1 MKKSIA
7 FSLAIT
13 LIVFLMTGCSKG
25 SQGPAGPAGASGS
38 DSVLH
43 SAWITLSMTQ
53 NVDANSDT
61 FYTQTITASALT
73 SSVLSSDVVVS
84 YVGVPGSGPNG
95 TTGTDTL
102 VVNVSDVYTLTGGGY
117 ITQDLLPGIIEL
129 TSNFDLSG
137 NLYRYVVIPSSV
149 LTTSIFKQYTKDQIR
164 SMDFNTITKLINAST
179 TKPVTN

>member
-1 MKKSIA
+1 MKNLIS

-13 LIVFLMTGCSKG
+13 VIAFSISGCSKG
-25 SQGPAGPAGASGS
+25 SAGPAGPAGPSGS

-43 SAWITLSMTQ
+43 SAWIQLSMDQ

-61 FYTQTITASALT
+61 FYTQTITAASLT
-73 SSVLSSDVVVS
+73 GSVISTDVVVS
-84 YVGVPGSGPNG
+84 YIGVPGSGPNG

-129 TSNFDLSG
+129 LSNFDLSG
-137 NLYRYVVIPSSV
+137 NLYRYVIVPSSV
-149 LTTSIFKQYTKDQIR
+149 LTTSTFKQYTKDQIR
-164 SMDFNTITKLINAST
+164 AMDFTTLSKLVNTANAKTSS
-179 TKPVTN
+179 N